1 VCAYLTYDPVL
12 FSQLVLDEELCV
24 ADDLPPRLWIP
35 SSADAPWNTMVL
47 QDNSPAAAAP
57 PDLGVAPERL
67 TVGLIP
73 TALRAGGPNL
83 ILPGMVNASRGIR
96 LCLRH
101 DPRRNRLAG
110 EVMFATLNSIY

>member
-47 QDNSPAAAAP
+47 RDNSGRVWGTDNLYLA
-57 PDLGVAPERL
+57 

-73 TALRAGGPNL
+73 TALAPAVRIPSCRNGQCEPWHQAVPSERSSPEPFAG
-83 ILPGMVNASRGIR
+83 
-96 LCLRH
+96 
-101 DPRRNRLAG
+101 D
-110 EVMFATLNSIY
+110 VMFATLNSIY

>member
-1 VCAYLTYDPVL
+1 MCAYLTYDPVL

-73 TALRAGGPNL
+73 TALRAGGPNPV
-83 ILPGMVNASRGIR
+83 LPGWSMRAVASGCAFGTI
-96 LCLRH
+96 
-101 DPRRNRLAG
+101 LAG
-110 EVMFATLNSIY
+110 TV